1 MDKLSGLASKL
12 GGSHGSSGGSS
23 NNNNQEDYVDKG
35 VDNIESRFGA
45 DPQKLRSTN
54 EKATDFA
61 RNKFESSTG
70 RNVPDKISN

>member
-1 MDKLSGLASKL
+1 MDKLGGIASKL
-12 GGSHGSSGGSS
+12 GGSHGSS
-23 NNNNQEDYVDKG
+23 NNNQKEDYVDKG
-35 VDNIESRFGA
+35 VDNVESRFGA

-70 RNVPDKISN
+70 HHVPDKISN

>member
-12 GGSHGSSGGSS
+12 GGSHGSSGS

-70 RNVPDKISN
+70 HNVPDKISN